1 MLATANVFVPLIDV
15 FETVLKFFHNS
26 GGISWGLS
34 IVLLTIAV
42 RAVLIPLTFRQI
54 KSMVRMQGLSPQMK
68 EIQAKYK
75 DDKQRQQQ
83 EIMKFYKANNVNP
96 LGSCLPLVL
105 QLPVFISL
113 YYMLKKNLRNDI
125 CPKTQALFREA
136 YHTAHH
142 VTLAAAHS
150 ETTACGHVPA
160 AHFLFIHDLTAKA
173 TGVELG
179 ILVVLYVGSQ
189 LGSSLLMSAATMDP
203 TQRKVMLFMPLI
215 FVLFVIRFPAGLLLY
230 WITTNLWT
238 VIQQYTVRRYIGPT
252 VAVVP
257 AGAGVSSSKTSGGGA
272 LTGSAGT
279 GNGSGGGVGGGLGAR
294 LRDRLSAA
302 QSAGAEGRAEKV
314 KALKSN
320 GNGEVSSGSGSS
332 GKGGAPSAKTSS
344 GARGRSANGTQHGG
358 DGSSAAVTG
367 SSSKASSGRGRRGAS
382 SPNGTGSGNGDGSAV
397 GGSGNGARA
406 GAPPPRPPRK
416 KKKRS
421 GRRR

>member
-1 MLATANVFVPLIDV
+1 MLVTANVFGPLIDV

-42 RAVLIPLTFRQI
+42 RALLIPLTYRQI

-105 QLPVFISL
+105 QLPVFVSL
-113 YYMLKKNLRNDI
+113 YYMLKKNLRVDI
-125 CPKTQALFREA
+125 CPGIQRKFQEA
-136 YHTAHH
+136 YAH
-142 VTLAAAHS
+142 AHNVS
-150 ETTACGHVPA
+150 FASAHNETTSCGTHA
-160 AHFLFIHDLTAKA
+160 AGAHFLFIHDLTAKA
-173 TGVELG
+173 TGIELG
-179 ILVVLYVGSQ
+179 ILIVLYVGSQ

-203 TQRKVMLFMPLI
+203 TQRKVMLFMPLV

-257 AGAGVSSSKTSGGGA
+257 GGGSGGAVIDSPSRGSLTGSSGGGGH
-272 LTGSAGT
+272 GSSGAG
-279 GNGSGGGVGGGLGAR
+279 GGGLGAR
-294 LRDRLSAA
+294 LRDRLAAA
-302 QSAGAEGRAEKV
+302 QSGGQAASSGNRGKPGPAE
-314 KALKSN
+314 S
-320 GNGEVSSGSGSS
+320 GNGAGSSSKVGSSERGRPQNGKGSGAGGGSGAGESASSSRLSPVKRLRGASNEASGNGSGSS
-332 GKGGAPSAKTSS
+332 
-344 GARGRSANGTQHGG
+344 NG
-358 DGSSAAVTG
+358 S
-367 SSSKASSGRGRRGAS
+367 
-382 SPNGTGSGNGDGSAV
+382 GTGS
-397 GGSGNGARA
+397 NGARA